1 MQLEY
6 LDGSNAQIYTF
17 LDTKQDKL
25 YAMKFVAKKKEYE
38 NVFEHQDKEFK

>member
-25 YAMKFVAKKKEYE
+25 YAMKYVAKEKSEKK
-38 NVFEHQDKEFK
+38 FEHQDKEFK

>member
-25 YAMKFVAKKKEYE
+25 YAMKYVARKKPYE
-38 NVFEHQDKEFK
+38 NSFEPMENEFN